1 MNDVTRKRGKS
12 QAVCTRS
19 LSESARD
26 MYRASRLM
34 GGSHD
39 LMILFRDTSYGLHAT
54 PDLVTRGEVD
64 WSERSTFPTEIG
76 RGRDA

>member
-1 MNDVTRKRGKS
+1 MNDVTKKREKKS
-12 QAVCTRS
+12 VCTRS

-34 GGSHD
+34 EGSHD
-39 LMILFRDTSYGLHAT
+39 LMILFRDTSYGLYAT
-54 PDLVTRGEVD
+54 LDLVTRVD